1 MNSDPDTLELR
12 MRVRELDQELRATCA
27 ANLAHRR
34 ALGWLLGH
42 ETPEVAAAA
51 RTALARYG
59 VEAEP
64 ATPRMPTAEP
74 EVFVEH
80 RFRRL
85 LSAVRPRV
93 HRG

>member
-1 MNSDPDTLELR
+1 MNNDPDTLELR
-12 MRVRELDQELRATCA
+12 QRVRELDEELRATCS

-59 VEAEP
+59 AEAEAAAPRMAIAPVEAH
-64 ATPRMPTAEP
+64 R
-74 EVFVEH
+74 EH
-80 RFRRL
+80 HITRLFRALQR
-85 LSAVRPRV
+85 A
-93 HRG
+93 RG